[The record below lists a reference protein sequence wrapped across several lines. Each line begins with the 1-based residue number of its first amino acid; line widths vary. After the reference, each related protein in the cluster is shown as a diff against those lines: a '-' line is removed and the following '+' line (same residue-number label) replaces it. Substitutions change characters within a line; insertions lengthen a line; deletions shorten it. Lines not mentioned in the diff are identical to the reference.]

1 MKIKKIYLSAAILSL
16 LATSAV
22 AQETFELDDIIISGG
37 FTPIPLADT
46 ASSVSVITSEQIS
59 EAGDITLLTLLKRV
73 PGIAVSES
81 GGFNSVRIRGGEANH
96 TLVLINGVAITGD
109 GNGYQFHGISA
120 ENIEKIEILRG
131 PQTVFYGPAASSGVI
146 NIITKDASDTD
157 LTYASVQA
165 GNRSGVA
172 FSDTFSALNMKNRV
186 SFSRTSSH
194 RYDYS
199 LQNGDKD
206 GFGRSTLS
214 LNSNG
219 VTDGG
224 VSFDLSIRASEE
236 KFDYDGASAG
246 PENVYVVSN
255 ASDGKNNENQ
265 VALTIKKH
273 GTDRT
278 SINEIKIQN
287 SVFSN
292 AQNDVVYG
300 LTKTKITKT
309 LLQYHH
315 KMALDGA
322 LVNNS
327 KNTVSFVGE
336 SYRDQNQYLNSEK
349 RDGNA
354 VAIEYRHIS
363 KNGNLL
369 QAGLRH
375 DKSTQF
381 SDATTWKLGYV
392 IALNQK
398 QTSINLN
405 AGTGVVNPTYLER
418 FGGYGY
424 YTGGQNLL
432 PEKNTSISIGLHHK
446 IAQNRSLFGITA
458 FQDQL
463 TNEIVF
469 KGANTINENGKSTR
483 NGLETELQTNISD
496 WAKFTLNHTFLVA
509 RNSDKSLEIRRPRH
523 TLNTSTDLNAP
534 FSSGKFTIRTTTV
547 VGNWDNYTDGTGIKK
562 LPDYTLLDFSFSRK
576 ILEDINFVAEINNL
590 FDKNHKETWGYNVRG
605 RSAVIKLAKS
615 W

>member
-1 MKIKKIYLSAAILSL
+1 
-16 LATSAV
+16 
-22 AQETFELDDIIISGG
+22 
-37 FTPIPLADT
+37 
-46 ASSVSVITSEQIS
+46 
-59 EAGDITLLTLLKRV
+59 
-73 PGIAVSES
+73 
-81 GGFNSVRIRGGEANH
+81 
-96 TLVLINGVAITGD
+96 
-109 GNGYQFHGISA
+109 
-120 ENIEKIEILRG
+120 
-131 PQTVFYGPAASSGVI
+131 
-146 NIITKDASDTD
+146 
-157 LTYASVQA
+157 
-165 GNRSGVA
+165 
-172 FSDTFSALNMKNRV
+172 
-186 SFSRTSSH
+186 
-194 RYDYS
+194 
-199 LQNGDKD
+199 
-206 GFGRSTLS
+206 
-214 LNSNG
+214 
-219 VTDGG
+219 
-224 VSFDLSIRASEE
+224 
-236 KFDYDGASAG
+236 
-246 PENVYVVSN
+246 
-255 ASDGKNNENQ
+255 
-265 VALTIKKH
+265 
-273 GTDRT
+273 
-278 SINEIKIQN
+278 
-287 SVFSN
+287 
-292 AQNDVVYG
+292 
-300 LTKTKITKT
+300 
-309 LLQYHH
+309 
-315 KMALDGA
+315 MALDGA

-432 PEKNTSISIGLHHK
+432 PEKNSSISIGLHHK

>member
-1 MKIKKIYLSAAILSL
+1 MKTNKIYLSTAILSL
-16 LATSAV
+16 LATSAI

-37 FTPIPLADT
+37 FTPIPLADS

-59 EAGDITLLTLLKRV
+59 EAGDITILTLLKRV
-73 PGIAVSES
+73 PGVAVSES

-96 TLVLINGVAITGD
+96 ALVLIDGVAITGD

-157 LTYASVQA
+157 LAHASIQA
-165 GNRSGVA
+165 GERTGVA
-172 FSDTFSALNMKNRV
+172 FSDTFSAFNTKNRV
-186 SFSRTSSH
+186 SFSKTSSH
-194 RYDYS
+194 KYDYS
-199 LQNGDKD
+199 FQNGDKD
-206 GFGRSTLS
+206 GFDRNTIS
-214 LNSNG
+214 LNSYG
-219 VTDGG
+219 ATDGD

-236 KFDYDGASAG
+236 NFDYDGASAG
-246 PENVYVVSN
+246 PENTYVVSN
-255 ASDGKNNENQ
+255 ASNGQNNENQ
-265 VALTIKKH
+265 IALTIKKY
-273 GTDRT
+273 GTNRT
-278 SINEIKIQN
+278 SSNEIKIQN
-287 SVFSN
+287 SIFSN
-292 AQNDVVYG
+292 TQNDVVWG

-315 KMALDGA
+315 KTALDGA

-336 SYRDQNQYLNSEK
+336 TYRDQNQYLNSEK

-354 VAIEYRHIS
+354 AALEYRHIS

-398 QTSINLN
+398 QTSISLD

-424 YTGGQNLL
+424 YTGGENLL
-432 PEKNTSISIGLHHK
+432 PEKNTSISIGLHHN
-446 IAQNRSLFGITA
+446 IAQNEASISTTA

-469 KGANTINENGKSTR
+469 QGARTINEDGKSTR
-483 NGLETELQTNISD
+483 KGLETELQTNISD
-496 WAKFTLNHTFLVA
+496 WAKFRLSHTFLVA
-509 RNSDKSLEIRRPRH
+509 KNSDNSIEIRRPRH
-523 TLNTSTDLNAP
+523 TLNTSTDLNSP
-534 FSSGKFTIRTTTV
+534 FANGKFTIRTTTV
-547 VGNWDNYTDGTGIKK
+547 VGNWDNYTDGSGAKK
-562 LPDYTLLDFSFSRK
+562 LPNYTLLDFSFSKK
-576 ILEDINFVAEINNL
+576 ISEDINFVAEINNL
-590 FDKNHKETWGYNVRG
+590 FDRNHKETWGYNVKG